1 MKRKKWIFGSL
12 GVIVIAVLGVM
23 FLSNPSN
30 SDQSDERTVI
40 VERGTIVEKALA
52 VGTIEP
58 ENEIQVK
65 SKISGVV
72 SRIYAEPGTFV
83 RHGEPIIE
91 IQPDPTPLELAE
103 AKRNVEL
110 AEVELENLEREMN
123 RNRQLRERGLISD
136 REFEELQKRYND
148 STIRLQM
155 RREHLELLESG
166 RVTIGDTKIESLIKA
181 PITGFILEKMV
192 EVGDPVVPLTSY
204 QAGTALMSMAAME
217 NLLFKGTVDEI
228 DVGKMKEG
236 MPVEIKVGAIP
247 DAVVNGTLSL
257 ISLKAHKQDNATV
270 FPVEIAIEDNP
281 TVTLR
286 AGYSAN
292 ADVII
297 TRKEDILIIPERIVT
312 FKNGDA
318 FVDMPDGQGGRN
330 QVQIK
335 TGLSDAINIE
345 VKEGLAEGDIVL
357 EKPIQRL
364 TVR

>member
-1 MKRKKWIFGSL
+1 MKRKKLLFGIA
-12 GVIVIAVLGVM
+12 GVIVTAIVIVF
-23 FLSNPSN
+23 FLSGSSN
-30 SDQSDERTVI
+30 SDQSTERTVT
-40 VERGTIVEKALA
+40 VEKGTIVEKALA
-52 VGTIEP
+52 VGTIQP
-58 ENEIQVK
+58 QNEIQVK

-72 SRIYAEPGTFV
+72 SKIYAEPGTFV
-83 RHGEPIIE
+83 RHGDPIIE

-110 AEVELENLEREMN
+110 AEVELENVARDMN
-123 RNRQLRERGLISD
+123 RNQQLRDRGLISE
-136 REFEELQKRYND
+136 REFEELQKRHSD

-166 RVTIGDTKIESLIKA
+166 RVTIGNTKIESLIKA
-181 PITGFILEKMV
+181 PIAGFILEKMV
-192 EVGDPVVPLTSY
+192 DIGDPVVPLTSF
-204 QAGTALMSMAAME
+204 QAGTALMTMASME
-217 NLLFKGTVDEI
+217 NLIFKGNVDEI
-228 DVGKMKEG
+228 DVGKLNEG
-236 MPVEIKVGAIP
+236 MPVEIKVGALP
-247 DAVVNGTLSL
+247 DADVRGTLSL
-257 ISLKAHKQDNATV
+257 ISLKAQRQDNATV

-292 ADVII
+292 ADIII
-297 TRKEDILIIPERIVT
+297 TRKTDILVLPERVVT
-312 FKNGDA
+312 FKNGET
-318 FVDMPDGQGGRN
+318 FVETSDGSGGRK

-357 EKPIQRL
+357 EKPTQRL

>member
-1 MKRKKWIFGSL
+1 MKRKKLVFGSL
-12 GVIVIAVLGVM
+12 GIVILAVVAVLFM
-23 FLSNPSN
+23 SNPSN
-30 SDQSDERTVI
+30 SDQTAERTVT

-52 VGTIEP
+52 VGTIQP
-58 ENEIQVK
+58 QNEIQVK

-83 RHGEPIIE
+83 RQGEPIIE

-110 AEVELENLEREMN
+110 AEVELENLERDMS
-123 RNRQLRERGLISD
+123 RNRQLRDRGLISE
-136 REFEELQKRYND
+136 REFEELQKRHSD
-148 STIRLQM
+148 ATIRLQM
-155 RREHLELLESG
+155 RREQLQLLESG
-166 RVTIGDTKIESLIKA
+166 RVMIGDTKIESQIKA

-192 EVGDPVVPLTSY
+192 DIGDPVVPLTSF
-204 QAGTALMSMAAME
+204 QAGTALMTMAAMD
-217 NLLFKGTVDEI
+217 NLVFKGTVDEI
-228 DVGKMKEG
+228 DVGKLHEG
-236 MPVEIKVGAIP
+236 MPVEIKVGALP
-247 DAVVNGTLSL
+247 DVTVNGSL
-257 ISLKAHKQDNATV
+257 DRISLKAQRQDNATV
-270 FPVEIAIEDNP
+270 FPVEIAIHDNP

-297 TRKEDILIIPERIVT
+297 ERKSDILVIPERVVT

-318 FVDMPDGQGGRN
+318 YVDLPNGQGGRK
-330 QVQIK
+330 QIAIK

-345 VKEGLAEGDIVL
+345 VKEGLDEGDVIL
-357 EKPIQRL
+357 EKPLQRL

>member
-12 GVIVIAVLGVM
+12 GIIVIAVLGVM
-23 FLSNPSN
+23 FLSSPSN
-30 SDQSDERTVI
+30 SDQSNDRTVT

-204 QAGTALMSMAAME
+204 QAGTALVSMAAME

-297 TRKEDILIIPERIVT
+297 TRKEDILIVPERIVT

-318 FVDMPDGQGGRN
+318 FVDMPDGQGGRK
-330 QVQIK
+330 QIQIK

-345 VKEGLAEGDIVL
+345 VTEGLNEGDIVL